1 MRSLEVSLIAL
12 RMIAT
17 SITTYSLVGVEPDL
31 NAIARQ
37 LAGEVDRVYGIK
49 VFDVGIPLIVEL
61 RDRVLIVHYEG
72 RVAEAELGTNS

>member
-1 MRSLEVSLIAL
+1 M
-12 RMIAT
+12 
-17 SITTYSLVGVEPDL
+17 